1 MLTKE
6 QKATIIQEHALHEG
20 DTGSSELQV
29 ALLTQRITE
38 LTAHMREHKHDYH
51 SQRGLPKLV
60 GQRRRQLAYLSRTD
74 LPRYR
79 AVLSKLGL
87 RK

>member
-1 MLTKE
+1 MITKE
-6 QKATIIQEHALHEG
+6 QKATIIQEHALHDG

-29 ALLTQRITE
+29 ALLTERITQ

-51 SQRGLPKLV
+51 SQRGLLKLV

>member
-6 QKATIIQEHALHEG
+6 QKATIIQEHALHDG

-51 SQRGLPKLV
+51 SQRGLLKLV